1 MYWVRH
7 RHKAG
12 RVCPKPPNELPSI
25 DSLQIHQQSGRSLWH
40 SWLHPARNVEAGDMN
55 HIQSRSGQYVISQ
68 SQSVCVIFSC
78 ELNSKCK
85 DLTSQCES
93 KAQGKK
99 SFPGFQGSNPKLP
112 LFQFHF
118 NFHVSQYKSPTG
130 LVFGILGVMSSVWEW
145 CNSAALRWIC
155 GKMGALAR
163 TSSLNAD
170 SMWLV

>member
-25 DSLQIHQQSGRSLWH
+25 DSLQVHQQSGRSLWH

-93 KAQGKK
+93 KAQGKNP
-99 SFPGFQGSNPKLP
+99 SQGSKAPIQSCP
-112 LFQFHF
+112 CF
-118 NFHVSQYKSPTG
+118 NFISISTCLSTSRPQDWCLVSSGWCLQYGSGAIRLHWGGYVEK
-130 LVFGILGVMSSVWEW
+130 WEH
-145 CNSAALRWIC
+145 
-155 GKMGALAR
+155 
-163 TSSLNAD
+163 
-170 SMWLV
+170 